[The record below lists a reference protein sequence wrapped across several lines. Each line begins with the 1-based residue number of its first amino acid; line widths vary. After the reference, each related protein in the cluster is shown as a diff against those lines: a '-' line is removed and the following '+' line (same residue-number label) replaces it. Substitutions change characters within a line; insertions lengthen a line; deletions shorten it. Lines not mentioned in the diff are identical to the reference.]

1 MLSAL
6 APGDILLVYRSKVEV
21 MKDTSRL
28 QRHRENASVA
38 AAASNCLFPALDVA
52 QQHLIC
58 EVG

>member
-6 APGDILLVYRSKVEV
+6 APDDVLLVYHGNVEV

-28 QRHRENASVA
+28 QRHRENAAAA